1 LQGQLLLWVLTA
13 VTLLW
18 ATATFFAWRDARYQ
32 TDELLDGHLAQAAAM
47 WIVHFGDDDEVHL
60 HGELRVAPTLHR
72 FAPRMAFQLWHDNL
86 LLLRSANAPTA
97 SLGSL
102 SRAGFSDVQ
111 IEQQHWR
118 VFVAQ
123 APGHE
128 TAIMVGELRDAR
140 QEIVQTMLRG
150 TLLPLAV
157 VLPLLALVIWLAVRR
172 ALLPLRRLGLVV
184 AGRRAD
190 RFDPVE
196 LKDAPIE
203 IRPLVVALNDLFER
217 IEQLLESERRF
228 TADAA
233 HELRTPIAAIRAQ
246 AQAALTVQ
254 DGMQRRRALQSTLA
268 GCDRATRVIEQLLTL
283 ARLEASV
290 ALEGKR
296 CDLTALVREEMAELA
311 GLERADQHDLQLD
324 APDQAWVLTQ
334 PGLMSILVRNLTDNA
349 LRYSPAGSVVR
360 VLIEAVGPEKVQLVV
375 EDSGPGM
382 TAEQRQRLGERFF
395 RVTGNQASGSGLGW
409 SIVRRISTAVDAQ
422 VSVDASADLG
432 GLKVSVL
439 LTAQRT
445 A

>member
-1 LQGQLLLWVLTA
+1 
-13 VTLLW
+13 
-18 ATATFFAWRDARYQ
+18 
-32 TDELLDGHLAQAAAM
+32 
-47 WIVHFGDDDEVHL
+47 
-60 HGELRVAPTLHR
+60 
-72 FAPRMAFQLWHDNL
+72 
-86 LLLRSANAPTA
+86 
-97 SLGSL
+97 
-102 SRAGFSDVQ
+102 
-111 IEQQHWR
+111 
-118 VFVAQ
+118 
-123 APGHE
+123 
-128 TAIMVGELRDAR
+128 
-140 QEIVQTMLRG
+140 
-150 TLLPLAV
+150 
-157 VLPLLALVIWLAVRR
+157 
-172 ALLPLRRLGLVV
+172 
-184 AGRRAD
+184 
-190 RFDPVE
+190 

-203 IRPLVVALNDLFER
+203 IRPLVVALNGLFER

-254 DGMQRRRALQSTLA
+254 DGALRRRALQSTLA

-360 VLIEAVGPEKVQLVV
+360 VLIEAVGTEKVQLVV

-439 LTAQRT
+439 LTAQRISS
-445 A
+445 